1 MNAKRIIAVML
12 MLLLTMLTLGCDCDS
27 GGRSELYSKPY
38 TESPDQLV
46 GTYVLPMKVSETN
59 AIGVEHEYHDGIRRQ
74 MDISL
79 KDQNTLTAK
88 FGNSGKPFDLAY
100 DRATGTAK
108 GTDDDGFK
116 WEIRFNREMQVYT
129 DKDGHT
135 TKKEPIIVMESVTR
149 ERKAPLGLKSVKMT
163 GSSESGL
170 PYRGRAWK
178 D

>member
-1 MNAKRIIAVML
+1 MNGKRIIAVML
-12 MLLLTMLTLGCDCDS
+12 MLLLTMLTLGCECDS
-27 GGRSELYSKPY
+27 RGRSELYSKPY
-38 TESPDQLV
+38 TESPNQLV
-46 GTYVLPMKVSETN
+46 GTYVIPMKVSETD
-59 AIGVEHEYHDGIRRQ
+59 AIGIEHEHRIRRQ

-88 FGNSGKPFDLAY
+88 FGDSGKPFDLAY
-100 DRATGTAK
+100 DSATGIAK
-108 GTDDDGFK
+108 GTDDEGFK
-116 WEIRFNREMQVYT
+116 WEIRFNREMQVYKW
-129 DKDGHT
+129 KDGDT